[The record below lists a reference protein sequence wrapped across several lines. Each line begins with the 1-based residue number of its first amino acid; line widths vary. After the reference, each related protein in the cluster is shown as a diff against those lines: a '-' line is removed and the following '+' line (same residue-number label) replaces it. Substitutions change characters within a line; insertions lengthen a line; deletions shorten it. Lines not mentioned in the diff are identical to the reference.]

1 MIDNFLWIFS
11 DLSLDVQQY
20 GDLPA
25 WEFMHVQMA
34 VPASVNPAYDA
45 FVASW
50 PTATT
55 IYDEVIHGVYNAT
68 THAPLFD
75 HNEVFFDTDYGPVG
89 DGVPDVWGMYVYDT
103 VVLYANSVK
112 DVLDQG
118 ESVHDGAVL
127 KEALIST
134 SQEMVG
140 VTGEMAFD
148 RESQDRDS
156 VYRLDA
162 WVGPQALVRRSELA
176 CVALAANFEL
186 RVPNQLPPNGAHAL
200 RFQNT
205 APIEFARTRRSS
217 FWALFSRRS
226 RAARSLCGRTGPTCT
241 TSASLLVVRLV
252 EHISPL
258 VCATLTLAR
267 AGSEWRC

>member
-1 MIDNFLWIFS
+1 MCVAPFVHTCVAGVAKTRFARAAAESLDLVDNFLWIFADS
-11 DLSLDVQQY
+11 SLDVQQY
-20 GDLPA
+20 SDLPA
-25 WEFMHVQMA
+25 WEFMHVQKA

-45 FVASW
+45 FIATW

-55 IYDEVIHGVYNAT
+55 IYDEAIHGVYNAT

-75 HNEVFFDTDYGPVG
+75 HDEVFFDTDYGPVG

-118 ESVHDGAVL
+118 ASVHDGAVL

-134 SQEMVG
+134 SQQMIG

-156 VYRLDA
+156 VYQLDA
-162 WVGPQALVRRSELA
+162 WVGPQALVR
-176 CVALAANFEL
+176 
-186 RVPNQLPPNGAHAL
+186 
-200 RFQNT
+200 
-205 APIEFARTRRSS
+205 
-217 FWALFSRRS
+217 S
-226 RAARSLCGRTGPTCT
+226 RAERRDAN
-241 TSASLLVVRLV
+241 SAF
-252 EHISPL
+252 
-258 VCATLTLAR
+258 
-267 AGSEWRC
+267 

>member
-1 MIDNFLWIFS
+1 MCVAPFVHTCVAGVAKTRFARAAAESLDLVDNFLWIFADS
-11 DLSLDVQQY
+11 SLDVQQY
-20 GDLPA
+20 SDLPA
-25 WEFMHVQMA
+25 WEFMHVQKA

-45 FVASW
+45 FIATW

-55 IYDEVIHGVYNAT
+55 IYDEAIHGVYNAT

-75 HNEVFFDTDYGPVG
+75 HDEVFFDTDYGPVG

-118 ESVHDGAVL
+118 ASVHDGAVL

-134 SQEMVG
+134 SQQMIG

-156 VYRLDA
+156 VYQLDA
-162 WVGPQALVRRSELA
+162 WVGPQALVRRSEPA
-176 CVALAANFEL
+176 CVALAARSEPA
-186 RVPNQLPPNGAHAL
+186 RVAL
-200 RFQNT
+200 
-205 APIEFARTRRSS
+205 A
-217 FWALFSRRS
+217 RRS
-226 RAARSLCGRTGPTCT
+226 RAFALWQGE
-241 TSASLLVVRLV
+241 V
-252 EHISPL
+252 SPGYL
-258 VCATLTLAR
+258 SSVSPPPSPPAPPSCVLTLSRSCRFVVALL
-267 AGSEWRC
+267 GL